1 MPSAQ
6 TNAAIDDPSG
16 LPLVISNSHPELTGH
31 RLAIAEAYLRDEA
44 EHLTALLAEL
54 ELPADRQQAIEQM
67 AHDLVAAVPPGTINH
82 KQVQK
87 ARKGRR
93 LTPNMQEKIAG
104 ALNACLAPE
113 SYEFRDIFNYRGKKQ
128 L

>member
-1 MPSAQ
+1 MSEENTMNVGVQPLD
-6 TNAAIDDPSG
+6 AIMTEK
-16 LPLVISNSHPELTGH
+16 ELKN
-31 RLAIAEAYLRDEA
+31 
-44 EHLTALLAEL
+44 
-54 ELPADRQQAIEQM
+54 
-67 AHDLVAAVPPGTINH
+67 HDLVAAAPPGFITH

-93 LTPNMQEKIAG
+93 LTPNMQEKILE

-113 SYEFRDIFNYRGKKQ
+113 SREFKDVFNYRGKKP